1 MDKFQ
6 VLTDI
11 YFGEDSLA
19 RLADIP
25 YKKVFIVADP
35 FVVSGDLIRHILK
48 PLKRGG
54 IEHILFTDV
63 MPDPP
68 IEAVRHG
75 VSCFRAADCEC
86 MIAVGGGSA
95 LDLAKAVRKVA
106 AHMAPDKKFYLIAI
120 PTTSGTGSEV
130 TSFSIITNQQTQVKE
145 TLISDDM
152 TPDEAI
158 LDAILVKSVPPSI
171 TADTGMDVLTHAIE
185 AYVST
190 KHNEFSSALAEKAI
204 EITGQFLFR
213 SYSNSNDTHAR
224 HKMHVAATI
233 AGLAFNSA
241 SLGLNHGMAHQLGA
255 HFHVPHGRA
264 NAILLPFVI
273 EYNTGITNITR
284 NSEVYAPY
292 AERYCTIAR
301 LLGLHGANQ
310 VMTVHSLCNYLRFC
324 SEEMGIPTRLRDVL
338 TGVTKEQYEAQCD
351 DMAHAALEDSCT
363 DTNPRMPSKPE
374 LVELF
379 KKLW

>member
-11 YFGEDSLA
+11 YFGDDSLA
-19 RLADIP
+19 RLAEIP
-25 YKKVFIVADP
+25 YKKVFIIADP
-35 FVVSGDLIRHILK
+35 FVVQGDLIRHILK
-48 PLKRGG
+48 PLRRGG
-54 IEHILFTDV
+54 IEHQLFTDV

-68 IEAVRHG
+68 IEAVRYG
-75 VSCFRAADCEC
+75 VSCFNASGCEC
-86 MIAVGGGSA
+86 IIAIGGGSA

-106 AHMAPDKKFYLIAI
+106 AHMAPDKKIYLIAI

-130 TSFSIITNQQTQVKE
+130 TSFSIITNTQTQVKE

-158 LDAILVKSVPPSI
+158 LDAVLVKSVPASI

-204 EITGQFLFR
+204 EITGQYLFR
-213 SYSNSNDTHAR
+213 SYSNNNDTHAR

-273 EYNTGITNITR
+273 EYNTGVSNLTR
-284 NSEVYAPY
+284 NSEVYAPC

-324 SEEMGIPTRLRDVL
+324 SQEMGIPARLRDVL
-338 TGVTKEQYEAQCD
+338 TNVTREQYEAQCE
-351 DMAHAALEDSCT
+351 DMAYAALEDSCT
-363 DTNPRMPSKPE
+363 DTNPRVPSKPE

>member
-11 YFGEDSLA
+11 YFGDDSLA
-19 RLADIP
+19 RLAEIP
-25 YKKVFIVADP
+25 YKKVFIIADP
-35 FVVSGDLIRHILK
+35 FVVQGDLIRHILK
-48 PLKRGG
+48 PLRRGG
-54 IEHILFTDV
+54 IEHQLFTDV

-68 IEAVRHG
+68 IEAVRYG
-75 VSCFRAADCEC
+75 VSCFNASGCEC
-86 MIAVGGGSA
+86 IIAIGGGSA

-106 AHMAPDKKFYLIAI
+106 AHMAPDKKIYLIAI

-130 TSFSIITNQQTQVKE
+130 TSFSIITNTQTQVKE

-158 LDAILVKSVPPSI
+158 LDAVLVKSVPASI

-204 EITGQFLFR
+204 EITGQYLFR
-213 SYSNSNDTHAR
+213 SYSNNNDTHAR

-273 EYNTGITNITR
+273 EYNTGVSNLTR
-284 NSEVYAPY
+284 NSEVYAPC

-301 LLGLHGANQ
+301 LLGLHGANL

-324 SEEMGIPTRLRDVL
+324 SEEMGIPGRLRDAL
-338 TGVTKEQYEAQCD
+338 PNVTKEQYEAQCE
-351 DMAHAALEDSCT
+351 DMAYAALEDSCT
-363 DTNPRMPSKPE
+363 DTNPRVPSKPE

>member
-1 MDKFQ
+1 
-6 VLTDI
+6 
-11 YFGEDSLA
+11 
-19 RLADIP
+19 
-25 YKKVFIVADP
+25 
-35 FVVSGDLIRHILK
+35 
-48 PLKRGG
+48 
-54 IEHILFTDV
+54 
-63 MPDPP
+63 
-68 IEAVRHG
+68 
-75 VSCFRAADCEC
+75 
-86 MIAVGGGSA
+86 
-95 LDLAKAVRKVA
+95 
-106 AHMAPDKKFYLIAI
+106 
-120 PTTSGTGSEV
+120 
-130 TSFSIITNQQTQVKE
+130 
-145 TLISDDM
+145 M

-158 LDAILVKSVPPSI
+158 LDAVLVKSVPPSI
-171 TADTGMDVLTHAIE
+171 TADTGMDVLTQAIE

-241 SLGLNHGMAHQLGA
+241 SLGLNHGKAHQLGA

-273 EYNTGITNITR
+273 EYNTGISNLTR
-284 NSEVYAPY
+284 NSEGYAPCT
-292 AERYCTIAR
+292 ERYCTIAR

-324 SEEMGIPTRLRDVL
+324 SEEMGISSHLRDAL
-338 TGVTKEQYEAQCD
+338 PNVTREQYEAQCE

-363 DTNPRMPSKPE
+363 DTNPRTPSKPE

>member
-158 LDAILVKSVPPSI
+158 LDAVLVKSVPPSI

-284 NSEVYAPY
+284 NSEVYAPC

-338 TGVTKEQYEAQCD
+338 TNVTQAQYESQCE